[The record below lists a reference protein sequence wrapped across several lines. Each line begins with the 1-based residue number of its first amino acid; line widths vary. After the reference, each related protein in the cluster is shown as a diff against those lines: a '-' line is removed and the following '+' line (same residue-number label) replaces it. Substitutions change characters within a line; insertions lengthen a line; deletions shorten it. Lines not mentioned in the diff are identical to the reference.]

1 MEAREALRLARAL
14 LREHGLEEWQVTL
27 DRAKTRAGSCRFHTR
42 TITLS
47 RALTELHSEAE
58 VRETILH
65 EIAHALV
72 GPEHGHDAIWRAQA
86 KKIGSTGARCVD
98 PRAPRV
104 RADWQGRCPAGH
116 STGRHRAPTAPMSC
130 ARCSPTFSAAHLIEW
145 TYRGSPASMPPEYSA
160 AMAQLRRF
168 RGGGCG
174 RDGRAGRHTGP
185 DRGDWPG
192 QSGLGD
198 RRPRSKARWLT
209 LAACAGPHMP
219 PGPKPRVRRV
229 RMAR

>member
-1 MEAREALRLARAL
+1 MEAREALRLARTL
-14 LREHGLEEWQVTL
+14 LREHGLEDWQVTL

-145 TYRGSPASMPPEYSA
+145 TYRGSPASMPPQYSA
-160 AMAQLRRF
+160 AMAQLRRRRLPE
-168 RGGGCG
+168 RGHWRPQLGEQVLLT
-174 RDGRAGRHTGP
+174 RADGSEVVGVVELV
-185 DRGDWPG
+185 
-192 QSGLGD
+192 GLGGIQ
-198 RRPRSKARWLT
+198 ARIEGIGLVKVGWEIV
-209 LAACAGPHMP
+209 APAQ
-219 PGPKPRVRRV
+219 KRVG
-229 RMAR
+229 

>member
-14 LREHGLEEWQVTL
+14 LREHGLEDWQVTL

-160 AMAQLRRF
+160 AMAQLRRRRLPE
-168 RGGGCG
+168 RGHWRPQLGEQVLLT
-174 RDGRAGRHTGP
+174 RADGSEVVGVVELV
-185 DRGDWPG
+185 
-192 QSGLGD
+192 GLGGIQ
-198 RRPRSKARWLT
+198 ARIEGIGLVKVGWEIV
-209 LAACAGPHMP
+209 APAQ
-219 PGPKPRVRRV
+219 KRVG
-229 RMAR
+229 

>member
-1 MEAREALRLARAL
+1 MEAREALRLARTL
-14 LREHGLEEWQVTL
+14 LREHGLEDWQVTL

-160 AMAQLRRF
+160 AMAQLRRRRLPE
-168 RGGGCG
+168 RGHWRPQLGEQVLLT
-174 RDGRAGRHTGP
+174 RADGSEVVGVVELV
-185 DRGDWPG
+185 
-192 QSGLGD
+192 GLGGIQ
-198 RRPRSKARWLT
+198 ARIEGIGLVKVGWEIV
-209 LAACAGPHMP
+209 APAQQ
-219 PGPKPRVRRV
+219 RVG
-229 RMAR
+229 

>member
-14 LREHGLEEWQVTL
+14 LREHGLEDWQVTL

-160 AMAQLRRF
+160 AMAQLRRRRLPE
-168 RGGGCG
+168 RGHWRPQLGEQVLLT
-174 RDGRAGRHTGP
+174 RADGSEVVGVVEMV
-185 DRGDWPG
+185 
-192 QSGLGD
+192 GLGGIQ
-198 RRPRSKARWLT
+198 ARIEGIGLVKVGWEIV
-209 LAACAGPHMP
+209 APAQ
-219 PGPKPRVRRV
+219 KRVG
-229 RMAR
+229 

>member
-1 MEAREALRLARAL
+1 MEAREALRLARTL
-14 LREHGLEEWQVTL
+14 LREHGLEDWQVTL

-160 AMAQLRRF
+160 AMAQLRRRRLPE
-168 RGGGCG
+168 RGHWRPQLGEQVLLT
-174 RDGRAGRHTGP
+174 RADGSEVVGVVELV
-185 DRGDWPG
+185 
-192 QSGLGD
+192 GLGGIQ
-198 RRPRSKARWLT
+198 ARIEGIGLVKVGWEIV
-209 LAACAGPHMP
+209 APAQ
-219 PGPKPRVRRV
+219 KRVG
-229 RMAR
+229 